1 MPIKRIDLK
10 NYITPSDYMSF
21 PQGDTRIA
29 IISNSGGMARMHG
42 MRATSGYKNLG
53 ICSEDETCEHCKK
66 GYESKL
72 KWIWVIYWI
81 EKGVVRLLEGGKM
94 IGDGICMATQK
105 AGLDNFTQHEY
116 IITATGEKMQRKYSV
131 KLGAKVALTD
141 EEKTLTEPAKKFLIN
156 KHLKQK

>member
-1 MPIKRIDLK
+1 M
-10 NYITPSDYMSF
+10 
-21 PQGDTRIA
+21 
-29 IISNSGGMARMHG
+29 
-42 MRATSGYKNLG
+42 
-53 ICSEDETCEHCKK
+53 
-66 GYESKL
+66 
-72 KWIWVIYWI
+72 
-81 EKGVVRLLEGGKM
+81 LEGGKM
-94 IGDGICMATQK
+94 IGDGICMAAQK